1 MGEEGNLMHKRGRGV
16 AWMAYPIGFTSY
28 ANPSAAFVKVNQ
40 DGSAVVWTGAVDVG
54 QGSTTALAQIA
65 AQALGVPLDAVTMV
79 TSDTLHTP
87 MDLGSVASRVTYIA
101 GNAIVA
107 ACAQARQ
114 ILLEVAAE
122 ELGIGPEGLDSH
134 EGWIFVRDLPE
145 RRVSLAAIAHKA
157 EGVKGRPPIGAGSY
171 NPPTTF
177 LDPETGHGKPYNT
190 YVYAA
195 QTAEVEVDTETGEV
209 TVLRLTAAHD
219 CGRAINPLLV
229 EGQIE
234 GGLAMGLGFALFE
247 EMVVV
252 EGEVRNTT
260 FADYLIPTALDV
272 PPLDV
277 AIIEVPDPTGPFGAK
292 GIGEPSLLP
301 TAPAIANAI
310 FDAVG
315 VRIRELPIT
324 AERVLSALR
333 AQEAPGDDTA
343 GGRR

>member
-1 MGEEGNLMHKRGRGV
+1 M
-16 AWMAYPIGFTSY
+16 AWMAYPIGFTAY

-40 DGSAVVWTGAVDVG
+40 DGTAVVWTGTADVG

-65 AQALGVPLDAVTMV
+65 AQALGVPLTAVTLV

-107 ACAQARQ
+107 ACQQARR

-122 ELGIGPEGLDSH
+122 ELGIGPEGLTSQ

-145 RRVSLAAIAHKA
+145 RRVPLAAIARTA
-157 EGVKGRPPIGAGSY
+157 EAVKGRPPIGAASY

-234 GGLAMGLGFALFE
+234 GGLAMGVGYALSE
-247 EMVVV
+247 EMVVR
-252 EGEVRNTT
+252 EGQVGNLS
-260 FADYLIPTALDV
+260 FADYLVPTALDI
-272 PPLDV
+272 PPTEV
-277 AIIEVPDPTGPFGAK
+277 AIVEVPDPTGPFGAK

-301 TAPAIANAI
+301 TAPAIVNAI
-310 FDAVG
+310 YDAVG
-315 VRIRELPIT
+315 VRLRELPVT
-324 AERVLSALR
+324 AERVLAALR
-333 AQEAPGDDTA
+333 AREGEAGSS
-343 GGRR
+343 GGG